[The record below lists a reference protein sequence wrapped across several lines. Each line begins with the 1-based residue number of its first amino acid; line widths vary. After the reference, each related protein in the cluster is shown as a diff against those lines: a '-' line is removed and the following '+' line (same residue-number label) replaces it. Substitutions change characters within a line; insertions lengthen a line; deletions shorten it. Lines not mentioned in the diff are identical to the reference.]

1 MNTASIII
9 PVKDSYEPFFKVFK
23 SLKLQ
28 KDLIKELIV
37 VDSSKSREI
46 ESLLKSNAD
55 FPSKYIRADNYP
67 GESRN
72 IGVLNASSEII
83 GFLDSKTI
91 PDENWLSCGI
101 NLLDN
106 KYKCVFGVTKYI
118 AYTNVQKIIRASI
131 FGKKGKETFPGTIMF
146 KSAFKDCGPFLE
158 GVRSGEDFEWRERFK
173 DLYPNEWRLNSDSIL
188 EYGSISKSF
197 SSEAR
202 RQFIYQI
209 HSALIDIQSSAKAF
223 VLGISLIFI
232 SLLIPRWNSLVGWDA
247 SPLYIDDITKKYFY
261 LMCFVFSILYFFK
274 LFKTPFNR
282 ILKRF
287 IFFILILLSIYFVFF
302 WNARIASW
310 DISSVFYIP
319 HVTKIYLVG
328 LITINIFYRGIIYP
342 LKNEI
347 SKAYL
352 FPFKWVQVGIV
363 GSLLDLCKFPG
374 YLLGSIFIFFTNKR
388 K

>member
-1 MNTASIII
+1 MKKVSVII
-9 PVKDSYEPFFKVFK
+9 PVKDSYESFFEVLK
-23 SLKLQ
+23 SLEPQ
-28 KDLIKELIV
+28 KDYIEELIV
-37 VDSSKSREI
+37 IDSSKSLEI
-46 ESLLKSNAD
+46 KSLLDSNAN
-55 FPSKYIRADNYP
+55 FLTNYIRANNYP

-72 IGVLNASSEII
+72 IGVLNASSKII

-91 PDENWLSCGI
+91 PHKNWLSKGLEI
-101 NLLDN
+101 LDN
-106 KYKCVFGVTKYI
+106 KYKCAFGVTKYK
-118 AYTNVQKIIRASI
+118 ADTNVQKLIRASI
-131 FGKKGKETFPGTIMF
+131 FGKKGKETLPGTIIF
-146 KSAFKDCGPFLE
+146 KSAFEGCGPFLE
-158 GVRSGEDFEWRERFK
+158 GIRSGEDYEWRERFK

-188 EYGSISKSF
+188 KYRSISKSF
-197 SSEAR
+197 SSEAK

-247 SPLYIDDITKKYFY
+247 SPLYINDITKKYFY
-261 LMCFVFSILYFFK
+261 LMCFVFLILYSFK

-310 DISSVFYIP
+310 DMSSVFYIP
-319 HVTKIYLVG
+319 HITKLYLVG

-347 SKAYL
+347 SKTYL
-352 FPFKWVQVGIV
+352 FPFKWVQIGIV
-363 GSLLDLCKFPG
+363 GSFLDLCKFPG

>member
-9 PVKDSYEPFFKVFK
+9 PVKDSYDSFSKVFK

-46 ESLLKSNAD
+46 ESLLKRNTD
-55 FPSKYIRADNYP
+55 FPTQYIRADNYP

-72 IGVLNASSEII
+72 IGVLNARSEII

-91 PDENWLSCGI
+91 PDENWLSYGL

-106 KYKCVFGVTKYI
+106 QYKCVFGVTKYI
-118 AYTNVQKIIRASI
+118 AKTNTQKIIRASI
-131 FGKKGKETFPGTIMF
+131 FGKKGKETFPGTIIF
-146 KSAFKDCGPFLE
+146 KSAFEDCGPFLE
-158 GVRSGEDFEWRERFK
+158 GIRSGEDFEWRERFK
-173 DLYPNEWRLNSDSIL
+173 DLYPDQWRLNSDSTL
-188 EYGSISKSF
+188 KYGSISKSF
-197 SSEAR
+197 SSEAK
-202 RQFIYQI
+202 RQFIYQM
-209 HSALIDIQSSAKAF
+209 HSALIDIQSSVKAF

-247 SPLYIDDITKKYFY
+247 SPLYINDITKKYFY
-261 LMCFVFSILYFFK
+261 LMCFIFLILYFFK

-310 DISSVFYIP
+310 DMSSVFYIP
-319 HVTKIYLVG
+319 HITKIYLVG
-328 LITINIFYRGIIYP
+328 LLTINIFYRGIIYP

-352 FPFKWVQVGIV
+352 FPFKWVQIGIV